1 MGERAPT
8 AYTQTLPLK
17 YMFQKVSEKL
27 VTRVQVLTPVKY
39 TSRHVIIGFY
49 LEGSNKKSKSLTKN
63 LPVWYNTICVGTNF
77 TMKIA

>member
-1 MGERAPT
+1 MGAGAPT
-8 AYTQTLPLK
+8 AYTLTLPLK

-39 TSRHVIIGFY
+39 TTRHVIGFY

-63 LPVWYNTICVGTNF
+63 LPVWYNTICVETNL